1 MGYRFVDKYGYE
13 PRFPFGYGLS
23 YTTFECE
30 GGTVDAES
38 SAYNVTVKN
47 TGNIAGKVSVLVYMK
62 GKEDEPPKVLV
73 GFDKVYLEPGESRT
87 VKIDIT
93 DGVIEGRDYFAVI

>member
-1 MGYRFVDKYGYE
+1 
-13 PRFPFGYGLS
+13 
-23 YTTFECE
+23 
-30 GGTVDAES
+30 
-38 SAYNVTVKN
+38 
-47 TGNIAGKVSVLVYMK
+47 MK
-62 GKEDEPPKVLV
+62 GKADEPPKVLA